1 MVRNCVLIVEDE
13 EGIRK
18 LIQLYLEKKGYRVLT
33 TDNGLE
39 ALEIVKAQQ
48 PDVIL
53 LDIEMPG
60 MNGFEA
66 CERIRKRSKAIIL
79 FISCKKELTDKIK
92 GLSLGGDDYIT
103 KPFDFQELEAR
114 IQAMLRRNEWLTNEK
129 QGQTILSYG
138 DFHLH
143 IDRGELFIGNEQ
155 IKLLNKEFRI
165 LLLMA
170 KYPNRVWSSEQLYDQ
185 IWGYYNDG
193 STETVKVHIS
203 NLRRKLEKNPAA
215 PKYIQTVRGFGYK
228 FVSA

>member
-1 MVRNCVLIVEDE
+1 MIKNCVLIVEDE

-18 LIQLYLEKKGYRVLT
+18 LVQLYLEKKGYRVLA

-60 MNGFEA
+60 MNGFEV
-66 CERIRKRSKAIIL
+66 CEQIRRRSKAVIL
-79 FISCKKELTDKIK
+79 FVSCKKELTDKIK

-103 KPFDFQELEAR
+103 KPFDFEELEAR

-129 QGQTILSYG
+129 QGQAILSYG
-138 DFHLH
+138 DLHLH

-155 IKLLNKEFRI
+155 IKLLNKEFQI

-170 KYPNRVWSSEQLYDQ
+170 KHPNRVWSSEQLYDQ
-185 IWGYYNDG
+185 IWGYYGDG
-193 STETVKVHIS
+193 SVETVKVHIS
-203 NLRRKLEKNPAA
+203 NLRRKVEKNPAD

-228 FVSA
+228 FVTA